1 MRDGVCCVCVRQMD
15 GWMRSTR
22 GLPVVACERE
32 VDDLP
37 CTDRDL
43 CDDFTSG
50 GRDRLGQRDD
60 VVLLWHARHADDDGV
75 EPERFLRRSFTVSHR
90 HFASVGEN
98 NTHTL
103 MAFIVSVRDSRSSMV
118 NSFPPRA
125 VIRARTLRIS
135 SRMRAWYSWFLDSS

>member
-60 VVLLWHARHADDDGV
+60 VVLLWHARHTDDDGV
-75 EPERFLRRSFTVSHR
+75 EPKRFLRMLLTVR
-90 HFASVGEN
+90 HFPSVSESD
-98 NTHTL
+98 THTL
-103 MAFIVSVRDSRSSMV
+103 MAFIVIVRDSRSSIV

-135 SRMRAWYSWFLDSS
+135 SRMRAWYSWVVDSS